1 MDKLV
6 EFLTS
11 KIGYV
16 LVAILG
22 FFVPGNVS
30 IFIWNTKL
38 YLDIDFIKLI
48 MLSFGIPCISYVAV
62 FIVEMAIVDFNDKLK
77 GKETKL
83 DNIVI
88 IAVAMNVILFAIGI
102 FCKIINTNYTVQQYV
117 FYMFLIFLSAII
129 ILLIASFIW
138 KKHLKNK

>member
-30 IFIWNTKL
+30 IFVWNTKL
-38 YLDIDFIKLI
+38 YLEIDFIKLI
-48 MLSFGIPCISYVAV
+48 MLSFGIPCISYIAV
-62 FIVEMAIVDFNDKLK
+62 FIVIMVIIDFNDKLK

-83 DNIVI
+83 DNITIV
-88 IAVAMNVILFAIGI
+88 AVVMNAILFTIGI
-102 FCKIINTNYTVQQYV
+102 FCKVIYTDCAVREYIYNILGV
-117 FYMFLIFLSAII
+117 LLSAVGI
-129 ILLIASFIW
+129 ILIANFIW
-138 KKHLKNK
+138 WKFIKK